1 MKKINK
7 LTLIALVALM
17 CATMVFSVSAFAA
30 DEAVATIGETEF
42 ESLAEAVAAAE
53 DGNEIMLLG
62 DVDLGTEML
71 TVKKQVTINLNG
83 KNITSAYEGDYA
95 AIYVGTA
102 GDLTITGEGTITAA
116 EVAIGNYGKVTILG
130 GTISGEAALYNYYY
144 NETTFGV
151 AVISGGQ
158 LDNVWNCGD
167 MTVSGGEIAYL
178 DNTHKLTVT
187 DGTIGE
193 LVIGEA
199 DYAPVGGTS
208 ATVAE
213 GTVQNTNA
221 VARIGNTYYTTLAE
235 AIATVGAGDVVIE
248 LLADATMDY
257 NAREAFGTA
266 ETTSLTINGNGHT
279 LTLNQKNSD
288 WSSFGLANA
297 DAKLVLNDMTIEKTG
312 YGDTSGAW
320 NTHAIN
326 FTSYVEMNDVTV
338 NNSVAVR
345 NGATLNNV
353 TINEANGYYG
363 LWIEGNGQIVNVT
376 GGAINATNGGRGIKI
391 ADQYVDSPAAVTL
404 NVTGTV
410 FNTAKKAAVLVSST
424 AGAKITA
431 SDVDINAVAADSVNF
446 VWVDEDWAAYYGNV
460 EADGVTLAQEGAEVF
475 TAEVKRDGKTV
486 GYFKT
491 LAEAVDAA
499 DEGDEIVL
507 FKAVVVGDGETVTID
522 KNVTITTSV
531 TDVFTVNAGGI
542 LNLGAVTV
550 NSTSSI
556 LWANGGTIN
565 IDGAVLSQTG
575 STYSAVFA
583 ENDGQINLKS
593 GKIEAN
599 NNPSVTVSLKGAT
612 LNVSG
617 GQILHDSCSAVAA
630 KNGATVT
637 VTGGE
642 IKTTAEE
649 AYCAAFAGSN
659 AEIIVSGG
667 EISAAN
673 GYGLVAIADG
683 KVTVSGGT
691 VDSVRAHEN
700 ANASAVISG
709 GTINGSVTAANDAT
723 VTVTGG
729 SFEQDATVFC
739 DADHHTVKGEDD
751 RYIYGAHAFDNEWA
765 TDATNHWHECDC
777 GAIANLGEHTYEEGS
792 CTDCGMNDGI
802 PPTGDSVLVPV
813 VVIMMLSVAAIVVL
827 NKKRVIA

>member
-1 MKKINK
+1 
-7 LTLIALVALM
+7 
-17 CATMVFSVSAFAA
+17 
-30 DEAVATIGETEF
+30 
-42 ESLAEAVAAAE
+42 
-53 DGNEIMLLG
+53 
-62 DVDLGTEML
+62 
-71 TVKKQVTINLNG
+71 
-83 KNITSAYEGDYA
+83 
-95 AIYVGTA
+95 
-102 GDLTITGEGTITAA
+102 
-116 EVAIGNYGKVTILG
+116 
-130 GTISGEAALYNYYY
+130 
-144 NETTFGV
+144 
-151 AVISGGQ
+151 
-158 LDNVWNCGD
+158 
-167 MTVSGGEIAYL
+167 
-178 DNTHKLTVT
+178 
-187 DGTIGE
+187 
-193 LVIGEA
+193 
-199 DYAPVGGTS
+199 
-208 ATVAE
+208 
-213 GTVQNTNA
+213 
-221 VARIGNTYYTTLAE
+221 
-235 AIATVGAGDVVIE
+235 
-248 LLADATMDY
+248 
-257 NAREAFGTA
+257 
-266 ETTSLTINGNGHT
+266 
-279 LTLNQKNSD
+279 
-288 WSSFGLANA
+288 
-297 DAKLVLNDMTIEKTG
+297 MTIEKTG

-326 FTSYVEMNDVTV
+326 FTCNVEMNDVTV

-345 NGATLNNV
+345 NGAALNNV

-363 LWIEGNGQIVNVT
+363 LWIEGNGQTVSVT

-391 ADQYVDSPAAVTL
+391 ADQYVDSPAVVTL

-460 EADGVTLAQEGAEVF
+460 EADGATVAQEGAEEF
-475 TAEVKRDGKTV
+475 AAEVKRDGETV

-491 LAEAVDAA
+491 LAEAVEAA
-499 DEGDEIVL
+499 AEGDEIVL

-531 TDVFTVNAGGI
+531 TDAFTVNAGGT

-556 LWANGGTIN
+556 LWANGGIIN
-565 IDGAVLSQTG
+565 IDGATLTQTG

-583 ENDGQINLKS
+583 ENNGQINLKS
-593 GKIEAN
+593 GKIEAKN
-599 NNPSVTVSLKGAT
+599 NSNVTVSLKGAT

-617 GQILHDSCSAVAA
+617 GQILHNSSSAVAA

-649 AYCAAFAGSN
+649 AYCAAFATSGG
-659 AEIIVSGG
+659 EIIVSGG

-673 GYGLVAIADG
+673 DYGVIAAVDG

-691 VDSVRAHEN
+691 VDGVLAHEN
-700 ANASAVISG
+700 ANASATISG
-709 GTINGSVTAANDAT
+709 GIINGSVTAANDAT

-729 SFEQDATVFC
+729 SFEQDVTEFC
-739 DADHHTVKGEDD
+739 DAGHHTVKGEGD
-751 RYIYGAHAFDNEWA
+751 RYVYGAHAFDTEWN
-765 TDATNHWHECDC
+765 TDEENHWHECAC

-792 CTDCGMNDGI
+792 CTDCGLNDGV

>member
-802 PPTGDSVLVPV
+802 PPTGDSVLTPV
-813 VVIMMLSVAAIVVL
+813 VVIIMLSVAAIVVL